1 MLLPVLIISSL
12 VHVFSVSYMSNDP
25 QLRQMISYNEI
36 NMICLLTN
44 WLIANPAINL
54 HYLNIMLCLLDLVQI
69 HIFGFVYDNYIVNE
83 YFISSTSTESHTNG
97 KIYKWYSTYLKGY
110 QPTSQSSLSNVTAA
124 VDNNNVPLDPWFIA
138 GFVDGEG
145 SFQISL
151 VDDKRNKTGWRVGLF
166 LSIGLHEK
174 DRGLLELIEK
184 TLGVGKI
191 SKSGLHTVWWRVCN
205 LREIEKLIDF
215 FKKYP
220 LITQKYADFILMKK
234 TFNLMKNKEHR
245 VPPPLSREGDVMFIP
260 PSLDREGVGRTS
272 NWRRCQ

>member
-151 VDDKRNKTGWRVGLF
+151 VDDKRNKTG
-166 LSIGLHEK
+166 
-174 DRGLLELIEK
+174 
-184 TLGVGKI
+184 
-191 SKSGLHTVWWRVCN
+191 
-205 LREIEKLIDF
+205 
-215 FKKYP
+215 
-220 LITQKYADFILMKK
+220 
-234 TFNLMKNKEHR
+234 
-245 VPPPLSREGDVMFIP
+245 
-260 PSLDREGVGRTS
+260 
-272 NWRRCQ
+272 

>member
-1 MLLPVLIISSL
+1 MKNGYKSRSWPVLIISSL
-12 VHVFSVSYMSNDP
+12 VHVYSIGYMSNDP
-25 QLRQMISYNEI
+25 QSWQMIFYNENQ
-36 NMICLLTN
+36 NMICLLASWLTTN
-44 WLIANPAINL
+44 LVIN
-54 HYLNIMLCLLDLVQI
+54 YLNIMLCLLNWVQI
-69 HIFGFVYDNYIVNE
+69 QIFSFVYNNCIVNG
-83 YFISSTSTESHTNG
+83 YFISSTSSIESHTC
-97 KIYKWYSTYLKGY
+97 KRYITYLKGY
-110 QPTSQSSLSNVTAA
+110 QPISQSLLNKVTAA
-124 VDNNNVPLDPWFIA
+124 AIDNNNVPLDPWFLA

-151 VDDKRNKTGWRVGLF
+151 VEDKRNKTGWRVGLF
-166 LSIGLHEK
+166 LSIGLHDK

-234 TFNLMKNKEHR
+234 TFNLMKNK
-245 VPPPLSREGDVMFIP
+245 
-260 PSLDREGVGRTS
+260 
-272 NWRRCQ
+272 

>member
-97 KIYKWYSTYLKGY
+97 KIYKWYSTYLKADRQAANFY
-110 QPTSQSSLSNVTAA
+110 LIKSL
-124 VDNNNVPLDPWFIA
+124 
-138 GFVDGEG
+138 
-145 SFQISL
+145 
-151 VDDKRNKTGWRVGLF
+151 
-166 LSIGLHEK
+166 
-174 DRGLLELIEK
+174 
-184 TLGVGKI
+184 
-191 SKSGLHTVWWRVCN
+191 
-205 LREIEKLIDF
+205 
-215 FKKYP
+215 
-220 LITQKYADFILMKK
+220 
-234 TFNLMKNKEHR
+234 
-245 VPPPLSREGDVMFIP
+245 
-260 PSLDREGVGRTS
+260 
-272 NWRRCQ
+272 